1 MPAIDVSQLAGEAIR
16 YNGDTWEFTG
26 TITIKQNGS
35 VLEAGARASDRVRGS
50 RGTLQ
55 FRLTNPPASINP
67 GNPGDFDVELT
78 SEGGEPRLRLARAHT
93 SDDYAIESLRYE

>member
-1 MPAIDVSQLAGEAIR
+1 MPAIDVSQLAGEQIR
-16 YNGDTWEFTG
+16 YHGDTWEFTG

-35 VLEAGARASDRVRGS
+35 VLEAAVHAPDRVRGS

-67 GNPGDFDVELT
+67 GNPGDFDVELIRDA
-78 SEGGEPRLRLARAHT
+78 GEPGLRLTRAHT